1 MKMNLKPWNVRP
13 VITGAVFFCA
23 VAGCQGPDTTSQF
36 GKAADWVE
44 SRTGFVPDWE
54 SPWDETTLDLGHEQL
69 LESETVIVT
78 ALRNNR
84 ALRADLEMIGQADA
98 ELVQAGL
105 MSNPVFNFMMMFPS
119 GGGRVML
126 RGGAL
131 PMQPLQDLWLIP
143 ARKNVASA
151 ALQEAVLRSADRAVD
166 TVKSA
171 KTAYVEVQYAQRA
184 LELIRENIDLVAE
197 STSIIQARSQT
208 GQSSQVEVNLSRIR
222 EERLR
227 SERLAM
233 ETQLAA
239 KKYELLALM
248 GSADAPISWKVRP
261 LREITDRSPP
271 PRDEV
276 ELILLAS
283 EQRLDLKSAEWMTE
297 SALRKISLARREGL
311 PDLAL
316 GVTFERAPRGR
327 TRGAS
332 LRARASDAAAS
343 GFVSGLSSGMNGGGG
358 MQQIGPP
365 VSQIAPMPRP
375 TREVTYTLGPMI
387 EFELPIF
394 DWGQAQTARAI
405 HDYRQRL
412 ASYDDLLQSIV
423 KNVRTLLARQS
434 DAYGQLGLFRDVIMP
449 EVERNLE
456 LARESYISGQTDLT
470 IYLQTQEDAIATRQ
484 KMLEFLRDCL
494 LIEAELE
501 RAVGGAQG
509 IARMDQGERRTATD
523 DRKIE
528 EDNEVTDDGE

>member
-1 MKMNLKPWNVRP
+1 MNSRLRNFRP
-13 VITGAVFFCA
+13 VMTGVVCFCSA
-23 VAGCQGPDTTSQF
+23 AGCQGPDTTSQYQ
-36 GKAADWVE
+36 KAAEWVE
-44 SRTGFVPDWE
+44 SRTGIVPDWE
-54 SPWDETTLDLGHEQL
+54 SPWDETANGLRQVVMLDP
-69 LESETVIVT
+69 ETVIAT

-84 ALRADLEMIGQADA
+84 ALRADLEFIGQADA

-143 ARKNVASA
+143 VRRKVASA

-166 TVKSA
+166 TVKAA

-184 LELIRENIDLVAE
+184 IELIRENIELVSE
-197 STSIIQARSQT
+197 STSIIQARSQA

-222 EERLR
+222 EERLQ

-233 ETQLAA
+233 QTELAE
-239 KKYELLALM
+239 KKYQLLALM
-248 GSADAPISWKVRP
+248 GAADAPVSWAVRP
-261 LREITDRSPP
+261 LQEIADRSPP

-276 ELILLAS
+276 ELVLLAS
-283 EQRLDLKSAEWMTE
+283 DQRLDLKSAEWVAE
-297 SALRKISLARREGL
+297 SALSKVKLARREGW

-316 GVTFERAPRGR
+316 GFTFERSPRGR

-343 GFVSGLSSGMNGGGG
+343 GFVRGLSNGMNGGRG
-358 MQQIGPP
+358 MQQMGPP

-375 TREVTYTLGPMI
+375 TRDVTYTLGPMI

-405 HDYRQRL
+405 HEYRQRL

-423 KNVRTLLARQS
+423 KDVRTLLARQV
-434 DAYGQLGLFRDVIMP
+434 DAYGQLRLFRDVIMP

-470 IYLQTQEDAIATRQ
+470 IYLRTQEDAIATRQ

-501 RAVGGAQG
+501 RAVGGAMG
-509 IARMDQGERRTATD
+509 IARMDQGERSNVAD
-523 DRKIE
+523 GGDRV